1 MISKSFFTH
10 SYFNNLLTPERK
22 YTMKKT
28 FVSTVAALLL
38 MIVLAS
44 ATFAAPAAAQTE
56 FLLKGSFEATETQQ
70 VVFPIGYVDATGVGT
85 ATHLGLFTYHLEAE
99 LYIPTLTASA
109 SATVIAANGDMIFGE
124 GSGQGT
130 PTGTPGIVSIVETY
144 TITGGTGRFAGAT
157 GNFTVE
163 RLINRAT
170 FASSGT
176 ISGTIVLP

>member
-1 MISKSFFTH
+1 
-10 SYFNNLLTPERK
+10 
-22 YTMKKT
+22 MKQI
-28 FVSTVAALLL
+28 VGSTAIALLL
-38 MIVLAS
+38 LIIMAS
-44 ATFAAPAAAQTE
+44 ATFAAPAAVE
-56 FLLKGSFEATETQQ
+56 KELLLKGSFDATETQQ
-70 VVFPIGYVDATGVGT
+70 VVFPIAYVDATGVGN
-85 ATHLGLFTYHLEAE
+85 ATQLGLFTYRLQAE
-99 LYIPTLTASA
+99 LYLPTLTASA
-109 SATVIAANGDMIFGE
+109 SATLIAANGDMIFGE

-176 ISGTIVLP
+176 ISGTIVIPQ

>member
-1 MISKSFFTH
+1 
-10 SYFNNLLTPERK
+10 
-22 YTMKKT
+22 MKKT
-28 FVSTVAALLL
+28 FVSTITALLL
-38 MIVLAS
+38 LIVLAS
-44 ATFAAPAAAQTE
+44 TVFAAPAAAAE

-70 VVFPIGYVDATGVGT
+70 VVFPIGYIDATGVGN
-85 ATHLGLFTYHLEAE
+85 ATQLGLFTYLLEAE

-109 SATVIAANGDMIFGE
+109 SATLIAANGDMIFGE

-130 PTGTPGIVSIVETY
+130 PTGTPGFVSIVETY
-144 TITGGTGRFAGAT
+144 TITGGTGRFDGAT

-176 ISGTIVLP
+176 ISGTIELP